1 MEMNST
7 LNGFETVF
15 DVLKPNVGEDKDTK
29 NEDQLGGIDTIES
42 PSDE

>member
-15 DVLKPNVGEDKDTK
+15 DVLKPNVDGESNDIKDKT
-29 NEDQLGGIDTIES
+29 EDEIFAGFHS
-42 PSDE
+42 C